1 MEMMVCQEFLTK
13 KNQFGQE
20 TLTKTLLPRKQPN
33 IMWGTA
39 ISKNA
44 ALLLVLF
51 FLTSSLL
58 IVDKPVSAASTV
70 ENSWVELAPMHQA
83 RADLG
88 VAVVD
93 GKIYAIGG
101 KVLVYQDALRTESK
115 DVGTNEEYDP
125 AFGNWTDKAPMPIS
139 SSDFATAAYNGKI
152 YCIGGGVNELFN
164 SSTLTWDV
172 RITKGFNEVY
182 DPVTDKWKNKT
193 PAPLP
198 QVSAQADVVNGK
210 IYLVDGYPNGTLVQ
224 VYDPSIDKW
233 VNQTQLPIP
242 GALASGVLDNKIYF
256 FGNSMT
262 QIYDPNTGA
271 WSEGS
276 PPLSTFFKGTLGIT
290 TGIMAPKRIYVFYN
304 PLNALNSSSYS
315 IQVYD
320 PENNSWLLGANLPSQ
335 RQDFGVAVV
344 NDVVYVI
351 GGYSL
356 YGSWTPYAETWQ
368 TTYFNSVEAYAPFGY
383 GTVPPAISIDSP
395 RSINYSSNELALNFT
410 TNKPVTWAAYSLD
423 GQRNITISGNST
435 LTGLSSGKHNIT
447 VYANDAYGNMGASE
461 TVAFNISPPF
471 PIVPVAAASV
481 AVIVATAASLL
492 VYFKKRKH

>member
-1 MEMMVCQEFLTK
+1 L
-13 KNQFGQE
+13 
-20 TLTKTLLPRKQPN
+20 
-33 IMWGTA
+33 I
-39 ISKNA
+39 
-44 ALLLVLF
+44 
-51 FLTSSLL
+51 SSL
-58 IVDKPVSAASTV
+58 IIAAKPVSAASTV

-101 KVLVYQDALRTESK
+101 RVLVYQDALRTESK

-125 AFGNWTDKAPMPIS
+125 AFDNWTDKAPMPIS
-139 SSDFATAAYNGKI
+139 SSNFATAVYNGKI
-152 YCIGGGVNELFN
+152 YCIG
-164 SSTLTWDV
+164 
-172 RITKGFNEVY
+172 KGFNEVY
-182 DPVTDKWKNKT
+182 NPATDKWENKT

-198 QVSAQADVVNGK
+198 QISAQADVVNGK

-233 VNQTQLPIP
+233 INQTQLPIP
-242 GALASGVLDNKIYF
+242 GAIASGVLDNRIYF
-256 FGNSMT
+256 FGDSMT

-276 PPLSTFFKGTLGIT
+276 PPLSNFFKGTLGIT

-304 PLNALNSSSYS
+304 PLNALNSSLYS

-344 NDVVYVI
+344 NDVIYVI
-351 GGYSL
+351 GGYL
-356 YGSWTPYAETWQ
+356 IYGSWTPYAETYQ
-368 TTYFNSVEAYAPFGY
+368 ITYFNSVEAYTPFGY
-383 GTVPPAISIDSP
+383 GSVPPAISIDSP
-395 RSINYSSNELALNFT
+395 RSIDYSSNELSLNFT
-410 TNKPVTWAAYSLD
+410 TNKPVTSIAYSLD

-435 LTGLSSGKHNIT
+435 LTGLSSSQHNIT
-447 VYANDAYGNMGASE
+447 VYASDTYGNMGASQAVIF
-461 TVAFNISPPF
+461 TITAPF
-471 PIVPVAAASV
+471 PIVPVAAVSV
-481 AVIVATAASLL
+481 AVAAATAAGLL
-492 VYFKKRKH
+492 VYFKKRKR